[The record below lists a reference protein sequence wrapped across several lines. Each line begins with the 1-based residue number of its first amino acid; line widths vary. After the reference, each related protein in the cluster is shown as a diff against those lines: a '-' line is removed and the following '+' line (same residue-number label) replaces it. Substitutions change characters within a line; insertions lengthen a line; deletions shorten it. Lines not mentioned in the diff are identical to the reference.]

1 MTDEAIV
8 TVELSGFRD
17 IDESTMGVVS
27 KLAQTY
33 TRKIVEH
40 TKKPGI
46 LHITL
51 KPVHQRE
58 KGEKYE
64 VHSRITDNGKIYVS
78 EFTDRNLLA
87 VLDTVLTKLLTELT
101 RKH

>member
-1 MTDEAIV
+1 MDEAIV

-17 IDESTMGVVS
+17 VDESTMEVAG
-27 KLAQTY
+27 KLAGTY
-33 TRKIVEH
+33 TRKISEH
-40 TKKPGI
+40 TKKPGV

-51 KPVHQRE
+51 KPVHERE

-64 VHSRITDNGKIYVS
+64 VHARITDNGKMYAS

-87 VLDTVLTKLLTELT
+87 VLDTVLKKLLTELT